1 MNLTNEKF
9 WREGPTFLKKKEE
22 FVEKIVYVYPRAVVV
37 GLCQTL
43 HEKCESITQTRKQ
56 KLLKL
61 KRKMMTSLNHQR
73 GWLRHPISARAVTLK
88 RDWKTYKV

>member
-9 WREGPTFLKKKEE
+9 WWEGPTFLKKKEE

-43 HEKCESITQTRKQ
+43 HEKCESIT
-56 KLLKL
+56 
-61 KRKMMTSLNHQR
+61 
-73 GWLRHPISARAVTLK
+73 
-88 RDWKTYKV
+88 